1 MEWYY
6 GLLFFVGGWVAFWGF
21 LAIVNG
27 VVRQVRGFTSK
38 KYYGKHVLITGG
50 SEGLGR
56 ELAAELVGQGSRVTI
71 ASRSEKKLKAAVEY
85 ISSICCAES
94 ASSLQSFTCDV
105 TKENDVKNLVKFA
118 KESFGPVDHVIACA
132 GTALT
137 GRFGER
143 SMEDHRKSMDLNYF
157 GALHAVYALVPDMM
171 SRRSGS
177 ICLVSSG
184 AALTSYIGYGAYSP
198 SKYALRGLAE
208 VLRNELK
215 PYNIDVHIAYPA
227 NIESPGFAVEQ
238 LTKPEEAKAI
248 EAGETHQPPE
258 KVAKLMLHGLKMGD
272 YNNYCGAL
280 EVGILG
286 VFATGLT
293 PRSNVF
299 KDLLLYPLLFPI
311 AFGTRTYWDWEV
323 CRQRYRSETNS

>member
-6 GLLFFVGGWVAFWGF
+6 GLLLFVGGWVAFWGF
-21 LAIVNG
+21 LAIVKG
-27 VVRQVRGFTSK
+27 LVRQVRGFTSQ
-38 KYYGKHVLITGG
+38 KYRGKHVLITGG

-85 ISSICCAES
+85 INRIGSAES
-94 ASSLQSFTCDV
+94 TSSLQSFPCDV
-105 TKENDVKNLVKFA
+105 TKESDVENLVKFA

-132 GTALT
+132 GVALT
-137 GRFGER
+137 GRFAEK

-157 GALHAVYALVPDMM
+157 GALHAVYAVLPDMM

-215 PYNIDVHIAYPA
+215 AHNIDVHIAYPA
-227 NIESPGFAVEQ
+227 NVESPGYALEQ
-238 LTKPEEAKAI
+238 LTKPEETKAI
-248 EAGETHQPPE
+248 EAGETHQSPK

-280 EVGILG
+280 EVGLLG
-286 VFATGLT
+286 VFANGVT

-299 KDLLLYPLLFPI
+299 KDMCLYPLLFPI
-311 AFGTRTYWDWEV
+311 AFGARTYWDW
-323 CRQRYRSETNS
+323 